1 MHLMTTKVLL
11 AVAPETLGLHIAP
24 RNFQLNCHTVVIAR
38 HN

>member
-24 RNFQLNCHTVVIAR
+24 RNLTLIATLS
-38 HN
+38 